1 MARVLVT
8 GGTGSLG
15 TPLTARLV
23 ARGHEVR
30 VLSRRRDPVLPAGA
44 TAVQGDLTSGQG
56 IAAAVDGVEVIAHCA
71 SSPFR
76 RVKATDV
83 EGTRRLLDLAADE
96 GVGHVVFVSIVGV
109 DRNPF
114 PYYRR
119 KLEAEDVVE
128 ASVVPSTIVR
138 VAQFH
143 ALIAAPLALNRRL
156 PVAIVPKGF
165 QFQPVDAGDVADR
178 MAELVG
184 GRPSGRVPDFA
195 GPEVRAIEDLAASW
209 LRYHGRR
216 RRVVGIPLPG
226 RAAAAFRA
234 GAQLAPDGDRGH
246 VTFEQFLE
254 RGAD

>member
-1 MARVLVT
+1 M
-8 GGTGSLG
+8 
-15 TPLTARLV
+15 
-23 ARGHEVR
+23 
-30 VLSRRRDPVLPAGA
+30 LPAGV
-44 TAVQGDLTSGQG
+44 TAVRGDLTSGEG
-56 IAAAVDGVEVIAHCA
+56 IGVAVDGVEVIAHCA

-119 KLEAEDVVE
+119 KLEAEHVVE

-138 VAQFH
+138 AAQFH
-143 ALIAAPLALNRRL
+143 DLIAAPLARAGRL
-156 PVAIVPKGF
+156 PVAIVPRGF
-165 QFQPVDAGDVADR
+165 LFQPVDAGDVADR

-184 GRPSGRVPDFA
+184 GRPSGRIRDFA

-209 LRYHGRR
+209 LRHHGRQ
-216 RRVVGIPLPG
+216 RRVVGLPIPG
-226 RAAAAFRA
+226 RAAGAFRA
-234 GAQLAPDGDRGH
+234 GAQLAPDGDRGR

-254 RGAD
+254 RGAA

>member
-8 GGTGSLG
+8 GGTGTLG
-15 TPLTARLV
+15 TPLVARLI
-23 ARGHEVR
+23 AQGHDVR
-30 VLSRRRDPVLPAGA
+30 VFSRRTDPLLPAGA
-44 TAVQGDLTSGQG
+44 TAVRGDLASGQG
-56 IAAAVDGVEVIAHCA
+56 IGVAVDGVDVIAHCA

-119 KLEAEDVVE
+119 KLEAEQVVE

-138 VAQFH
+138 AAQFH
-143 ALIAAPLALNRRL
+143 DLIAAPLALAGRL
-156 PVAIVPKGF
+156 PVAVVPRGF
-165 QFQPVDAGDVADR
+165 RFQPVDAGDVADR

-184 GRPSGRVPDFA
+184 GRPSGRVRDFA

-209 LRYHGRR
+209 LRHHGRQ
-216 RRVVGIPLPG
+216 RRVVGVPIPG

-234 GAQLAPDGDRGH
+234 GAQLAPDGDRGR

-254 RGAD
+254 CSAD